1 MESSVWMTVLI
12 ASIVYW
18 GAFLV
23 VMVVA
28 LLSSL
33 KNKERENESNSSDNN
48 QTRYERICW
57 SICAFVDYLGGY
69 IIFFACGILIG
80 IFIKFLILKIML
92 FIPVWYFS
100 SQFAHRVM
108 PRIVNSTLGK
118 LMGVE

>member
-1 MESSVWMTVLI
+1 M
-12 ASIVYW
+12 
-18 GAFLV
+18 
-23 VMVVA
+23 
-28 LLSSL
+28 
-33 KNKERENESNSSDNN
+33 
-48 QTRYERICW
+48 
-57 SICAFVDYLGGY
+57 DYLGGY